1 MLNLQTKLQENPPC
15 ALNKDTTP
23 NILSTSHL
31 TLDNFLTDKECELI
45 VEYVNSN
52 YVLSPGLNRDN
63 RMTSNRN
70 SSIAFV
76 EPSDGINWLYE
87 KILNKIV
94 PINNKYQKFDLTH
107 LDRFQY
113 VTYSEGQYLEHHTDD
128 YFDYLQINGESR
140 DLLLRKLSVSIGL
153 NSEYEG
159 GDFEIQNFKGSVEEP
174 YSISKLRLNKGS
186 AIIFPSFQLH
196 KVHEITK
203 GTRKAIV
210 AWFFGPKWR

>member
-1 MLNLQTKLQENPPC
+1 MLNLQNKQQENPPC
-15 ALNKDTTP
+15 ALDKTITP

-31 TLDNFLTDKECELI
+31 VLDNFLSDNECKLVTD
-45 VEYVNSN
+45 YVDAN
-52 YVLSPGLNRDN
+52 YKLSPGLNRDN
-63 RMTSNRN
+63 KITINRD

-76 EPSDGINWLYE
+76 EPDDNINWLYDKIIE
-87 KILNKIV
+87 KIL
-94 PINNKYQKFDLTH
+94 PINNKYQRFDLTH

-113 VTYSEGQYLEHHTDD
+113 VTYSEGQYLEYHTDD
-128 YFDYLQINGESR
+128 YFDYLQVNGELR

-153 NSEYEG
+153 NDEYEG
-159 GDFEIQNFKGSVEEP
+159 GEFEIQNFKGSVGEP
-174 YSISKLRLNKGS
+174 YSISRFKLKKGS

-196 KVHEITK
+196 KVHKVNK